1 MTQPATSQGPEQQGQ
16 EPSGDRKESS
26 EKRSRGS
33 RRAVALAIVAGFLL
47 VVVTWLVDLAAF
59 EGVPW
64 QVYAR
69 SPAHW
74 VLILTPVLAWF
85 FVWRLSKLEPP
96 PRKRSKR
103 KEGERRSIQPLVRS
117 ARRSERSARAVMEN
131 VLDGIVV
138 LTGEGVVQDVNPAL
152 ERIFGYSKYEL
163 IGKDMK
169 LLVPK
174 HGEPDSAISTFRRT
188 VTNEIM
194 GVEWQMEGRHKDG
207 TAIPLELSFN
217 AVDVDDQKLFIYV
230 MRDISARKEE
240 EEKRKRIHEEL
251 AAARDHALAASRSK
265 SVFLASVS
273 HELRTPLNAILG
285 YSEMLHEDIDEKKHP
300 ELSSDLTKIHNAG
313 KHLLQV
319 INTILDLSKIE
330 AGRMETFLETF
341 DVRKLVG
348 NVVTTI
354 RPMARQNGNELEVWF
369 DPEVSHL
376 TADATKVRQTL
387 FNLLSN
393 ANKFTGDGTIRIEV
407 ERVRQDDEPWIA
419 FRVIDTGIGM
429 TQEQM
434 DRLFQE
440 FTQAHASTYKQYGG
454 TGLGL
459 AISRRFANMLQGDI
473 TVDSELGEGSVFTL
487 LLPERSVTPGEEEPA
502 EVPEPER
509 TEDFVIER
517 PPGIG
522 TILVVDD
529 DRTVRELLNRHLTKD
544 GFAVATAATGQ
555 EAMRLARELRP
566 TAITLD
572 VMMPEMDGWSVLSQ
586 LKADDELAEIPVI
599 MLTMV
604 SDRSMGYAL
613 GATDY
618 LSKPIDRAKLSA
630 VLRRYRCA
638 KPPCPVLVVEDE
650 DDIRE
655 LMVRMLTKE
664 GWAVSEASNGV
675 EALERVSENLPELIL
690 LDLIMPE
697 MDGFEFLAELR
708 KRPVWRRIPVVVVTA
723 MDLADED
730 NERLRGSVSRILRK
744 GVHSH
749 EQLLEEVHT
758 AVYAA
763 VQRQID
769 RGES

>member
-1 MTQPATSQGPEQQGQ
+1 MSQPAQSPGPDQHGKEPAKSRKDSSKVRPQGN
-16 EPSGDRKESS
+16 
-26 EKRSRGS
+26 
-33 RRAVALAIVAGFLL
+33 RRAVALSIVAGFLL
-47 VVVTWLVDLAAF
+47 VVGTWLVDMAAF

-85 FVWRLSKLEPP
+85 FVWRLSKLEPAVRTK
-96 PRKRSKR
+96 RKRR
-103 KEGERRSIQPLVRS
+103 EGERSAIQPLVRS
-117 ARRSERSARAVMEN
+117 ARRSERSAQAVMEN

-152 ERIFGYSKYEL
+152 ERMFGYSKYEL

-217 AVDVDDQKLFIYV
+217 AVDVDEQKLFIYV

-285 YSEMLHEDIDEKKHP
+285 YSEMLHEDIDEEKHA
-300 ELSSDLTKIHNAG
+300 ELSADLSKIHNAG

-341 DVRKLVG
+341 DVRKLVS
-348 NVVTTI
+348 NVIATI
-354 RPMARQNGNELEVWF
+354 RPMALQNGNDLEVWIA
-369 DPEVSHL
+369 PEVSHL
-376 TADATKVRQTL
+376 TSDATKVRQTL

-393 ANKFTGDGTIRIEV
+393 ANKFTQEGTIRVEV
-407 ERVRQDDEPWIA
+407 DHVQGEDGPWIA
-419 FRVIDTGIGM
+419 FRIIDTGIGM

-434 DRLFQE
+434 ERLFQE
-440 FTQAHASTYKQYGG
+440 FTQAHARTYRQYGG

-473 TVDSELGEGSVFTL
+473 TVESELGEGSVFTL
-487 LLPERSVTPGEEEPA
+487 LLPERTISPTEEEPT

-509 TEDFVIER
+509 TDDFIAGR

-529 DRTVRELLNRHLTKD
+529 DRTVRELLHRHLTKD
-544 GFAVATAATGQ
+544 GFAVATAASGQ
-555 EAMRLARELRP
+555 EALRLARELRP

-586 LKADDELAEIPVI
+586 LKADDELADIPVI

-618 LSKPIDRAKLSA
+618 LSKPIDRTKLSA

-638 KPPCPVLVVEDE
+638 NPPCPVLVVEDE
-650 DDIRE
+650 GDIRE

-664 GWAVSEASNGV
+664 GWAVSEAANGR
-675 EALERVSENLPELIL
+675 EALERVEENLPELIL
-690 LDLIMPE
+690 LDLLMPD

-708 KRPVWRRIPVVVVTA
+708 MRPVWRRIPVVVVTA
-723 MDLADED
+723 MDLTEED

-749 EQLLEEVHT
+749 DQLLQEVHS
-758 AVYAA
+758 AVHEA
-763 VQRQID
+763 VQRQVD
-769 RGES
+769 QGRE